1 MIRVENLT
9 KYYGDVCAIKDV
21 DFTVRDGEI
30 LGFLG
35 PNGAGKTTTL
45 RIITTYLTPTEGT
58 VYIDDLNVA
67 EHSTELRARIGYLP
81 ELNPLY
87 AEMAVYELLAF
98 AASVRGITG
107 RRFKEALGRVMETCG
122 IREVLHRPVG
132 ELSKGYCQR
141 AGLAMAMIHDPQIL
155 LLDEPTAGLDP
166 NQIVEIR
173 KLIKKLGKEKTV
185 VISTHILQEVQAVA
199 DRMVILNKGQVV
211 ADGTTT
217 ELMAG
222 FQGKAQLTLEIKNA
236 TEESIQGLAVRF
248 PEIRVQDQKLQ
259 DGVGRL
265 ELEYPTG
272 RDLREQIFG
281 YAVESG
287 WVVLEM
293 SRRQARLEDVFRS
306 LTVEEGGARPGG
318 SLSNA

>member
-9 KYYGDVCAIKDV
+9 KYYGDVCAIEDV

-58 VYIDDLNVA
+58 VYIDDLNIA

-87 AEMAVYELLAF
+87 AEIVVYDLLAF
-98 AASVRGITG
+98 VASARGITG
-107 RRFKEALGRVMETCG
+107 RRFKEALGRVIQTCG
-122 IREVLHRPVG
+122 IREVMHRSVG
-132 ELSKGYCQR
+132 ELSKGYRQR
-141 AGLAMAMIHDPQIL
+141 VGLAMAMIHDPDIL
-155 LLDEPTAGLDP
+155 LMDEPSAGLDP

-173 KLIKKLGKEKTV
+173 GLIKELGKEKTV
-185 VISTHILQEVQAVA
+185 IISSHILQEVQAMA
-199 DRMVILNKGQVV
+199 DRMVILNKGKVV
-211 ADGTTT
+211 ADGTTAD
-217 ELMAG
+217 LMAG
-222 FQGKAQLTLEIKNA
+222 FRGNAQLTMEIKNA
-236 TEESIQGLAVRF
+236 TEESIQGLAIKF
-248 PEIRVQDQKLQ
+248 PDIRILDQKIQNGIGL
-259 DGVGRL
+259 L

-272 RDLREQIFG
+272 QDLREQVFG
-281 YAVESG
+281 YAIESG

-293 SRRQARLEDVFRS
+293 SRKQAQLEDVFRH
-306 LTVEEGGARPGG
+306 LTVEEGGA
-318 SLSNA
+318 NA

>member
-1 MIRVENLT
+1 VIRVENLT

-21 DFTVRDGEI
+21 DFTVNDGEI

-45 RIITTYLTPTEGT
+45 RIITTYLTPTAGA

-67 EHSTELRARIGYLP
+67 EHSAELRARIGYLP

-87 AEMAVYELLAF
+87 AEMPVYDLLVFTAG
-98 AASVRGITG
+98 VRLITG
-107 RRFKEALGRVMETCG
+107 RRFKEALGRVMEVCG
-122 IREVLHRPVG
+122 VREVLHRPIG
-132 ELSKGYCQR
+132 ELSKGYRQR
-141 AGLAMAMIHDPQIL
+141 VGLAMAMIHDPQIL

-166 NQIVEIR
+166 NQIAEIR
-173 KLIKKLGKEKTV
+173 GLIKEMGKEKTV
-185 VISTHILQEVQAVA
+185 IISSHILQEVQAVA

-211 ADGTTT
+211 ADGTTA

-222 FQGKAQLTLEIKNA
+222 FQGKAQLTLEVKNA
-236 TEESIQGLAVRF
+236 TEDAIQGLGVRF
-248 PEIRVQDQKLQ
+248 PEIQVKGRELQ
-259 DGVGRL
+259 DGVSRL

-272 RDLREQIFG
+272 QDLREQIFG

-287 WVVLEM
+287 WVLLEM

-306 LTVEEGGARPGG
+306 LTVEEGGAH
-318 SLSNA
+318 A

>member
-1 MIRVENLT
+1 VIRVENLT

-21 DFTVRDGEI
+21 DFTVNDGEI

-45 RIITTYLTPTEGT
+45 RIITTYLTPTAGA

-67 EHSTELRARIGYLP
+67 EHSAELRARIGYLP

-87 AEMAVYELLAF
+87 AEMPVYDLLVF
-98 AASVRGITG
+98 AASVRSITG
-107 RRFKEALGRVMETCG
+107 RRFKEALGHIMEVCG
-122 IREVLHRPVG
+122 VREVLHRPIG
-132 ELSKGYCQR
+132 ELSKGYRQR
-141 AGLAMAMIHDPQIL
+141 VGLAMAMIHDPQIL

-166 NQIVEIR
+166 NQIAEIR
-173 KLIKKLGKEKTV
+173 GLIKKLGKEKTV
-185 VISTHILQEVQAVA
+185 IISSHILQEVQAVA

-211 ADGTTT
+211 ADGTTA

-222 FQGKAQLTLEIKNA
+222 FQGKAQLTLEVKNA
-236 TEESIQGLAVRF
+236 TEDAIRGLGVRF
-248 PEIRVQDQKLQ
+248 PEIQVKGRELQ
-259 DGVGRL
+259 DDVSRL

-272 RDLREQIFG
+272 QDLREQIFG

-287 WVVLEM
+287 WVLLEM
-293 SRRQARLEDVFRS
+293 SRRQARLEDLFRS
-306 LTVEEGGARPGG
+306 LTVEEGGAH
-318 SLSNA
+318 A

>member
-1 MIRVENLT
+1 VIRVENLT
-9 KYYGDVCAIKDV
+9 KYYGDVCAIKEV

-45 RIITTYLTPTEGT
+45 RIITTYLAPTAGA
-58 VYIDDLNVA
+58 VYIDDLNIA

-87 AEMAVYELLAF
+87 NEMPAYDLLVF
-98 AASVRGITG
+98 VASARGITG

-122 IREVLHRPVG
+122 VREVLHRPVG
-132 ELSKGYCQR
+132 ELSKGYRQR
-141 AGLAMAMIHDPQIL
+141 VGLAIAMIHDPQIL

-166 NQIVEIR
+166 NQIAEIR
-173 KLIKKLGKEKTV
+173 ALIKELGKEKTV
-185 VISTHILQEVQAVA
+185 IISTHILQEVQAVA

-211 ADGTTT
+211 ADGTTA

-222 FQGKAQLTLEIKNA
+222 FQGKAQLTLEVKNA
-236 TEESIQGLAVRF
+236 TEDSVQGLAVRF
-248 PEIRVQDQKLQ
+248 PEIRIQDQKLQ

-265 ELEYPTG
+265 ELEYPAG
-272 RDLREQIFG
+272 QDLREQIFG
-281 YAVESG
+281 YAVESN

-293 SRRQARLEDVFRS
+293 SRRQARLEDLFRS
-306 LTVEEGGARPGG
+306 LTVEEGGA
-318 SLSNA
+318 LA

>member
-21 DFTVRDGEI
+21 DFTVNDGEI

-45 RIITTYLTPTEGT
+45 RIITTYLTPTAGA
-58 VYIDDLNVA
+58 VYIDDRNVA
-67 EHSTELRARIGYLP
+67 EHSAYLRARIGYLP

-87 AEMAVYELLAF
+87 AEMPVYDLLVF
-98 AASVRGITG
+98 AAGVRSITG

-132 ELSKGYCQR
+132 ELSKGYRQR
-141 AGLAMAMIHDPQIL
+141 VGLAMAMIHDPQIL

-166 NQIVEIR
+166 NQIAEIR
-173 KLIKKLGKEKTV
+173 GLIKKLGKEKTV
-185 VISTHILQEVQAVA
+185 IISSHILQEVQAVA

-211 ADGTTT
+211 ANGTTA

-222 FQGKAQLTLEIKNA
+222 FQGKAQLTLEVKNA
-236 TEESIQGLAVRF
+236 TEDAIRGLGVKF
-248 PEIRVQDQKLQ
+248 PEIQVKGRELR

-272 RDLREQIFG
+272 QDLREQIFD

-287 WVVLEM
+287 WVLLEM
-293 SRRQARLEDVFRS
+293 SRRQARLEDLFRS
-306 LTVEEGGARPGG
+306 LTVEKGGAHV
-318 SLSNA
+318 